1 MFGPHHSRT
10 SLKILAFI
18 FSWKKKKKNPPSEK
32 GAVNA
37 CYILHCSE
45 RSVIASSFWEMH
57 CRKLVPRLYQESSTS
72 FSNTE
77 LILSEMVLVKLST
90 TLSSADASSQI
101 AFFFFLFFSSTVY
114 SRTYI
119 ILPRHLYYSFIMQW
133 EKLSHYTVH
142 SDLLQQELLEEVWT
156 SVVCAALVCPRRQSQ
171 SQRQEPSWWDLGQPL
186 PSWGP
191 RGCSLNS
198 LLRVRHLWQCSRRY
212 HRLPPV

>member
-1 MFGPHHSRT
+1 MVWKQHCAVWPFLTKMKQWRSFGKVRSCVMFGPHHSRT

-18 FSWKKKKKNPPSEK
+18 FSWKNKNKNPPSEK

-101 AFFFFLFFSSTVY
+101 AFFFSFFFQVQCTVGH
-114 SRTYI
+114 I
-119 ILPRHLYYSFIMQW
+119 
-133 EKLSHYTVH
+133 
-142 SDLLQQELLEEVWT
+142 
-156 SVVCAALVCPRRQSQ
+156 
-171 SQRQEPSWWDLGQPL
+171 
-186 PSWGP
+186 
-191 RGCSLNS
+191 
-198 LLRVRHLWQCSRRY
+198 
-212 HRLPPV
+212 